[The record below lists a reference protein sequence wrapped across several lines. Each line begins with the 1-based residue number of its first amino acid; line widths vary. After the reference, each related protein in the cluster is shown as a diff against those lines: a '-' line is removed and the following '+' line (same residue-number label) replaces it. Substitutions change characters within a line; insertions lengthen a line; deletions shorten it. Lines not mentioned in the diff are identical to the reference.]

1 MLSVGIKGSSMSEP
15 SSETLRR
22 LDEIKR
28 ELTEFRKDYDRTR
41 DKVVVQQNQAEE
53 HDRVISELSNTFP
66 RYVERIENIRLT
78 LDRIEREFNA
88 HREKLQ
94 VLERVVEKNNMVIRA
109 VRWMTGALVLTVLSV
124 SGSVVYHLALGGGG

>member
-1 MLSVGIKGSSMSEP
+1 MSEP